1 MKVFISHQQ
10 KDSEYATT
18 IAYRLRSAHSIDSY
32 LDVIDQNLTQAGE
45 DLGDHL
51 RREMA
56 KCTQLLAVVS
66 IKTKESWWVP
76 WEIGVA
82 TEKDYPLATYS
93 GDGTMVPEYLQK
105 WPYLRTL
112 NDVDEY
118 AKASKVAAAHFTSR
132 KSYLGEDS
140 ARHSSSAEFYRTLRA
155 ALRQ

>member
-10 KDSEYATT
+10 KDSEYATA
-18 IAYRLRSAHSIDSY
+18 IAFRLRSAHSIDSY
-32 LDVIDQNLTQAGE
+32 LDVIDPKLTQAGE

-51 RREMA
+51 RHEMA
-56 KCTQLLAVVS
+56 QCTQLLAVVS

-76 WEIGVA
+76 WEIGIA
-82 TEKDYPLATYS
+82 TEKDYPLATYC
-93 GDGTMVPEYLQK
+93 GDGTMVPEYLKK
-105 WPYLRTL
+105 WPYLRTPS
-112 NDVDEY
+112 DVDEY
-118 AKASKVAAAHFTSR
+118 ARASKLAAQHFSR